1 MPAGGR
7 GQGPLLLPPNPPTTP
22 SPSGCVCGGGEEV
35 YTVSR
40 EDGAGM
46 GEAAAGGTTGELTL
60 QAPSSRSTVLSNI
73 RCKAKQSKDKITR
86 KGKPLAA
93 EP

>member
-1 MPAGGR
+1 MCVWR
-7 GQGPLLLPPNPPTTP
+7 G
-22 SPSGCVCGGGEEV
+22 VGEEV
-35 YTVSR
+35 YSVSR

-46 GEAAAGGTTGELTL
+46 GEAAAGGTVGELTL

-73 RCKAKQSKDKITR
+73 SCKAKQSKDKITK
-86 KGKPLAA
+86 KGKPVAA

>member
-7 GQGPLLLPPNPPTTP
+7 GQGPRVGFSSLPIPPQP
-22 SPSGCVCGGGEEV
+22 RHHQGV
-35 YTVSR
+35 YVA
-40 EDGAGM
+40 AGM

-60 QAPSSRSTVLSNI
+60 QGPSSRSTFLSNI
-73 RCKAKQSKDKITR
+73 SCKAKQSKDKITR